1 MRCFKSAALVI
12 VSLVVFELASPPGVY
27 AYIDPGSG
35 SYVVQ
40 VVLAAILG
48 GLFAVKI
55 YWNKIKEF
63 VSKLFPK
70 KSKENEEKDS
80 S

>member
-1 MRCFKSAALVI
+1 MRCIKSAVLIV
-12 VSLVVFELASPPGVY
+12 VSLVVIELASPPGVY

-40 VVLAAILG
+40 VVLATILG

-63 VSKLFPK
+63 IGKLFPK
-70 KSKENEEKDS
+70 KSKKNEEKDS

>member
-1 MRCFKSAALVI
+1 M
-12 VSLVVFELASPPGVY
+12 VVFELASPPGVY